1 MPEIFFEAFELVAP
15 EAASSVL
22 PAVVPEVV
30 GTAAGANAGANFL
43 GNMSAVNAIENPAI
57 AQEMTQ
63 AGITGGGGAGAS
75 GINEEL
81 IRQQQAKAMEVAN
94 SGINRAITPAQ
105 EAYLRSSTASVDKVL
120 PNSAMQYSNPYIY
133 QSSPNIMSMDTAP
146 SSNALSRGIMGNSPV
161 NVPTDLVANTN
172 IPSVPTEVANANLP
186 QPGSVLDNG
195 GMTSPPSA
203 FDRGWIKAT
212 DWMDSHRLETAGLG
226 YLAASKLGLLD
237 PKRTNFSNEPYNGPL
252 SRYRMSPDF
261 QPRFANPTQFQYTP
275 RYVEGG
281 IMSYAAGGPVEQMS
295 NNAAIGA
302 NTMYPMAN
310 MATSAFATP
319 YQTPQST
326 NMMQNMAPSG
336 GGTVNMMSGEPNMQG
351 TRLAEGGIAHYDF
364 GGVIGNAVQ
373 NVGNGIGSALG
384 GVSNTVADIGS
395 NMGHM
400 FKGGDDAGWQKVLEM
415 AGGKPTADQVA
426 KKYSNTTLSQN
437 GVNPQQYQY
446 ATQYAQGGVAHFAK
460 GNLADSLNYYNSM
473 IGGTADEQMAKMRTP
488 TGGQGDAGI
497 FRDTDPDTAY
507 LSAPEAAAVRMA
519 KVNAKANMQGLTLPR
534 PKPIGRINLK
544 PQGVKQAEASG
555 FSLDPEM
562 AASGGIM
569 GANLGGYAA
578 GGNPRLLKGPGDG
591 MSDDIPATIAN
602 RQPARLADGE
612 FVVPADVVS
621 HLGNGSTEA
630 GAKKLHHMMDS
641 VRKARTGNSKQ
652 GKQINPNKFLPK

>member
-22 PAVVPEVV
+22 PAVAPEVI

-81 IRQQQAKAMEVAN
+81 IRQQQAKAMEIAN
-94 SGINRAITPAQ
+94 SGIDRAMTPAQ
-105 EAYLRSSTASVDKVL
+105 EAYLRSSTASVDKAL
-120 PNSAMQYSNPYIY
+120 PNSVMQYSNPYIY
-133 QSSPNIMSMDTAP
+133 QSSPNIMSMETAP

-195 GMTSPPSA
+195 GMTPPPSA

-212 DWMDSHRLETAGLG
+212 DFIEKNPFTSAGIAYMG
-226 YLAASKLGLLD
+226 ASKLGLLD

-275 RYVEGG
+275 RYAEGG

-310 MATSAFATP
+310 MTTSAFATP
-319 YQTPQST
+319 YQDPKST
-326 NMMQNMAPSG
+326 NMMASMAPAG
-336 GGTVNMMSGEPNMQG
+336 GGTVDQMSGEPNMQG
-351 TRLAEGGIAHYDF
+351 TRLAEGGIAHYDL
-364 GGVIGNAVQ
+364 GGEIGGAINSIGTGIGNAVHGAG
-373 NVGNGIGSALG
+373 NVLNNALDG
-384 GVSNTVADIGS
+384 RISMANPQYTGLDQISKL
-395 NMGHM
+395 MG
-400 FKGGDDAGWQKVLEM
+400 QQ
-415 AGGKPTADQVA
+415 TADQVA

-446 ATQYAQGGVAHFAK
+446 APQYAQGGVAHFAK

-555 FSLDPEM
+555 SSLDPEM